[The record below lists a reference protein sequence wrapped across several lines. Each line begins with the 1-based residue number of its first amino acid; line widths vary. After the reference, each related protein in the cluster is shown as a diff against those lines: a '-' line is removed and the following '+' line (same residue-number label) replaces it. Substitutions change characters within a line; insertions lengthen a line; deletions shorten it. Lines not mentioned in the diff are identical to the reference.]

1 MNATTPELKAAV
13 EELERTLGTHVRIVE
28 KSTNRGRIEIDYFS
42 QEDLDRIYE
51 MIVGEAPE

>member
-1 MNATTPELKAAV
+1 M
-13 EELERTLGTHVRIVE
+13 EELERTLGTRVRIVE

>member
-1 MNATTPELKAAV
+1 MCTKRIGGHDKRGEERRAGPQIVV
-13 EELERTLGTHVRIVE
+13 EEGNAR
-28 KSTNRGRIEIDYFS
+28 RGRIEIDYFS